1 MGVNFLYYL
10 FFFVEDEIEVVNG
23 DGEVLG
29 VVVGN
34 EVVLLVNND
43 VGIDEVLFFGEVVL
57 VL

>member
-23 DGEVLG
+23 DVEVLG